1 MGCVMPQ
8 AVTPTTDLLVDVCS
22 YAGTQPA
29 EDRRKPAHMR
39 GDMPESHAQILSHYD
54 LFIWRDFLINIC
66 KCVGRENTPSLMRL
80 FRACPY
86 ETLDVFY
93 MNLCHDKISVLMKH
107 LTQWNAKM
115 LFAMHTM
122 DEGCVSWKRPGL
134 VGVSLVF
141 FLESFPLLTF
151 EVPVQ

>member
-8 AVTPTTDLLVDVCS
+8 AVTPTADLPVDACP
-22 YAGTQPA
+22 YADTQPT
-29 EDRRKPAHMR
+29 EDRKKPAHRR
-39 GDMPESHAQILSHYD
+39 GGMPESHAQILSHYD
-54 LFIWRDFLINIC
+54 LFIWWDFLINIC

-86 ETLDVFY
+86 KTLDVFY
-93 MNLCHDKISVLMKH
+93 MNLCHEKISVLMKH
-107 LTQWNAKM
+107 LTRWNAKM
-115 LFAMHTM
+115 LFAMHTV
-122 DEGCVSWKRPGL
+122 DGGCASCRRPDLVRVS
-134 VGVSLVF
+134 SNF

>member
-8 AVTPTTDLLVDVCS
+8 AVTPTADLPVDACP
-22 YAGTQPA
+22 YAGTQPT
-29 EDRRKPAHMR
+29 EDRKKPAHRR
-39 GDMPESHAQILSHYD
+39 GGVPESHAQILSHYD
-54 LFIWRDFLINIC
+54 LFIWWDFLINIC

-86 ETLDVFY
+86 KTLDVFY
-93 MNLCHDKISVLMKH
+93 MNLCHEKISVLMKH
-107 LTQWNAKM
+107 LTRWNAKM
-115 LFAMHTM
+115 LFAMHTV
-122 DEGCVSWKRPGL
+122 DGGCASCRRPDLVRVS
-134 VGVSLVF
+134 SNF

>member
-1 MGCVMPQ
+1 MGCVTPQ
-8 AVTPTTDLLVDVCS
+8 AVTPTADLPVDACP

-29 EDRRKPAHMR
+29 EDRKKPAHRR

-54 LFIWRDFLINIC
+54 LFIWWDFLINIC

-86 ETLDVFY
+86 KTLDVFY
-93 MNLCHDKISVLMKH
+93 MNLCHEKIPVLMKH

-115 LFAMHTM
+115 LFVMHTV
-122 DEGCVSWKRPGL
+122 DGGCASCRRPDLVRVS
-134 VGVSLVF
+134 SNF

-151 EVPVQ
+151 ELPVQ